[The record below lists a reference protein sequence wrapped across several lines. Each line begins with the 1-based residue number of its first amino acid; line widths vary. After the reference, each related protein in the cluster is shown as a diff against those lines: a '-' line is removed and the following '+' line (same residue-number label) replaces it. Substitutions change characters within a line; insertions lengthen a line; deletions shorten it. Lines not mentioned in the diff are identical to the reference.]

1 MTKIIGFEGSWSET
15 MQIIPKIIDNI
26 PVIAVSGRIDAATS
40 KDLESAL
47 VDIMDRHTIKM
58 VVDLKDVEY
67 ISSSGLRVLLAA
79 LKRLRQSQG
88 DLFLTSLQPFVREVF
103 EVTGFSKIFSIFPSQ
118 VEAVKG
124 FQ

>member
-1 MTKIIGFEGSWSET
+1 

-26 PVIAVSGRIDAATS
+26 PVIAISGRIDAVTS

-47 VDIMDRHTIKM
+47 TDVMDKNAIKM

-88 DLFLTSLQPFVREVF
+88 DLFLASLQPFVREVF
-103 EVTGFSKIFSIFPSQ
+103 EVTGFSKIFSIFPSYAD
-118 VEAVKG
+118 AVKG